1 MIQYR
6 REVVCMAAD
15 WQKIKM
21 EYITTDITLRKL
33 AEKHGVSESM
43 IFKKCSREQWEAAR
57 KQQVSKVEATILKRD
72 ATRKADRAARLSDA
86 ADLLLS
92 KIESGIANAP
102 IVTPT
107 AAKNYSDA
115 LRNIRDIHMI
125 RTEEDIEE
133 QRARIAKLQRE
144 AEKTDTGSKVT
155 VIIEGDSSY
164 GE

>member
-1 MIQYR
+1 
-6 REVVCMAAD
+6 MAAD
-15 WQKIKM
+15 WANIKM
-21 EYITTDITLRKL
+21 EYITTDITLREL
-33 AEKHGVSESM
+33 AKKHGVSESM
-43 IFKKCSREQWEAAR
+43 IFKKCSKEKWEAAR
-57 KQQVSKVEATILKRD
+57 KQQVSKVEEKILQKD
-72 ATRKADRAARLSDA
+72 ANRKASRAARLSDA

-115 LRNIRDIHMI
+115 LKNIKEIHMN

-133 QRARIAKLQRE
+133 QKARIAKLKRD
-144 AEKTDTGSKVT
+144 AEKEDRSSQVT
-155 VIIEGDSSY
+155 VVIEGDSSY